1 MLINSLDKLL
11 DMNFGKFAAKRQNN
25 VLAGIGGGLFIT
37 LVILPAY
44 FNYIVEDTKR
54 NLYVTN
60 AKVEKVDFKQLVYEK
75 RLEYRRLLAEDKKK

>member
-1 MLINSLDKLL
+1 
-11 DMNFGKFAAKRQNN
+11 MNFGKFAAKRQNN

>member
-1 MLINSLDKLL
+1 
-11 DMNFGKFAAKRQNN
+11 MNFGKFAVKRQNN

-75 RLEYRRLLAEDKKK
+75 RLEYRRLLAEDQKK

>member
-1 MLINSLDKLL
+1 
-11 DMNFGKFAAKRQNN
+11 MNFGKFAAKRQNN
-25 VLAGIGGGLFIT
+25 VLAGIAGGLFIT

-75 RLEYRRLLAEDKKK
+75 RLEYRRLLAEDQKK